1 VKSDPSPKRENNS
14 KSKPSSTR
22 AAQFSRR
29 ASQTSA
35 IPPVV
40 LLYRVRFLAP
50 RIARAKLESTKLAQT
65 RPDQAHDAPLSLS
78 ASAEP
83 EPGPHSKAKRRPTL
97 SRRQPRLGAG
107 GPRRRLKFTAKRLGE
122 IAEAFFLAK
131 AADLGFTVLK
141 PWGDSEAYDFVLDAH
156 HGGGAFSRVQVKS
169 AHRKAP
175 DRGYSFSAHDFSLH
189 AYSERDVDA
198 FIAYV
203 VPEDVWYVIPIRDL
217 KNARGIHLFPTSKR
231 RRSKYEKYRD
241 AWWHLEK

>member
-1 VKSDPSPKRENNS
+1 MHRRSRAVIHENTKAPDLN
-14 KSKPSSTR
+14 KPDT
-22 AAQFSRR
+22 
-29 ASQTSA
+29 TSA
-35 IPPVV
+35 VPPVI

-50 RIARAKLESTKLAQT
+50 RIPQETQA
-65 RPDQAHDAPLSLS
+65 PDQAQLSLS

-83 EPGPHSKAKRRPTL
+83 EPDPHSKSKRRPHL
-97 SRRQPRLGAG
+97 SRRQPRQGTG

-156 HGGGAFSRVQVKS
+156 HGARGFSRVQVKS
-169 AHRKAP
+169 AHRKGQG
-175 DRGYSFSAHDFSLH
+175 DKGYSFSAHDFSLH
-189 AYSERDVDA
+189 AYRERDVDA

-217 KNARGIHLFPTSKR
+217 KSTRGIHLFPTSKR

>member
-1 VKSDPSPKRENNS
+1 VPH
-14 KSKPSSTR
+14 KPRRPARHPPLPR
-22 AAQFSRR
+22 AFPGSADHANEAKTNASRR
-29 ASQTSA
+29 G
-35 IPPVV
+35 
-40 LLYRVRFLAP
+40 R
-50 RIARAKLESTKLAQT
+50 
-65 RPDQAHDAPLSLS
+65 
-78 ASAEP
+78 
-83 EPGPHSKAKRRPTL
+83 RRPAL
-97 SRRQPRLGAG
+97 PLRLGRARSG
-107 GPRRRLKFTAKRLGE
+107 PTLQIQAPSHTLPPPAPPRRWRPAPPPQVHRQRLGE

-156 HGGGAFSRVQVKS
+156 HGRGAFSRVQVKS

-203 VPEDVWYVIPIRDL
+203 VPEDIWYVIPIRDL
-217 KNARGIHLFPTSKR
+217 KKTDGIHLFPTSK